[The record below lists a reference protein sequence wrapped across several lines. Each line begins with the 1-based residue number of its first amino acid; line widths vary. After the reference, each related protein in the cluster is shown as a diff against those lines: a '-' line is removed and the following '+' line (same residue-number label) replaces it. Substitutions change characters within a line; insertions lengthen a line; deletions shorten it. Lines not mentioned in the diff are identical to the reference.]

1 MHLNVGGKTCSEY
14 LLSKILQKNSNF
26 NYINK
31 ISIIEHIKE
40 NLCYTN
46 NDKIIS

>member
-1 MHLNVGGKTCSEY
+1 MHLSVGGKTCSEY
-14 LLSKILQKNSNF
+14 LLSKILYKYPNF

-46 NDKIIS
+46 TDEIIS